1 MMKKFAKW
9 LEVLLMICLML
20 TACTPAGTAGGG
32 SETVYSQ
39 ETQNL
44 EKLCKVWGYV
54 KYTHPV
60 FLTGEKDW
68 DAELIALIPQ
78 VRQAENSEETNKI
91 LNEWLLSLG
100 EIKYKTDETTALWS
114 SAKEEDKVVI
124 ADTSWVFDQEYLGE
138 ELSANMEPLTKP
150 LPDINRFNAP
160 IDFSR
165 YYYTGYN
172 QPTMFCNEKLY
183 EDMDYSDENY
193 RLLGLF
199 RVWNA
204 MEYYYPYLDIL
215 DEDWEDLLPDFI
227 LQMLEGSDQHSY
239 DLIIAALTAKLQDA
253 HVAFGGSSE
262 FIKKEFGEYLI
273 SDVEFV
279 SAEGEIVVPQTFD
292 ESCPLQPGDII
303 RKLDGVDIED
313 RVEHC
318 KKYIS
323 VTTDEKIKNPL
334 QLSLLRSHSKTPEV
348 TVIRDGKEMTFNVN
362 ADEFQYSGP
371 RYGVS
376 FQDGEPKPYE
386 IIEGNIGVINPAFMN
401 LQSGAVHGN
410 EVKWAEAMN
419 ALKDTDGLIVDYRQY
434 PANSWQHLPPYL
446 FEEAEVGLLTA
457 SISEAVPGTFI
468 KEPVFNFNTK
478 PRSAYRYDK
487 EVVVLIDEH
496 SQSASE
502 YAAMLVQNGEKVTL
516 MGENTIGSNGFCLI
530 LPIPGGNMVVHTAQG
545 IYTPDRGQTQGIGV
559 SPDIEVKKT
568 IEGIKEGRDEV
579 KEAAIAYI
587 QEQSQS
593 ATAAE

>member
-20 TACTPAGTAGGG
+20 TACTPAWTAGGG

-279 SAEGEIVVPQTFD
+279 SAEGEIVVLQTFD

-401 LQSGAVHGN
+401 FQSGAVHGN

-530 LPIPGGNMVVHTAQG
+530 LPIPGGNMVMHTAQG
-545 IYTPDRGQTQGIGV
+545 IYTPDGGQTQRIGV

>member
-1 MMKKFAKW
+1 MSKW
-9 LEVLLMICLML
+9 TKLLAVLLCICML
-20 TACTPAGTAGGG
+20 FTSCAPA
-32 SETVYSQ
+32 SEGKRAEYSQ
-39 ETQNL
+39 EVQNL

-68 DAELIALIPQ
+68 DTELIALIPQ
-78 VRQAENSEETNKI
+78 VRQAENSEATNQI

-100 EIKYKTDETTALWS
+100 EIQYEDEEPVKKWS

-124 ADTSWVFDQEYLGE
+124 ADTSWIFDKKYLGE

-227 LQMLEGSDQHSY
+227 LQMLEGSDQHRD
-239 DLIIAALTAKLQDA
+239 DLTIAALTAKLQDA
-253 HVAFGGSSE
+253 HVTFGSNAD
-262 FIKKEFGEYLI
+262 FIEEEFGEYLI
-273 SDVEFV
+273 NDVEFV
-279 SAEGEIVVPQTFD
+279 SAEGEIVVLQTFD

-313 RVEHC
+313 VIEHQ
-318 KKYIS
+318 KKYFS
-323 VTTDEKIKNPL
+323 VPTDEKIKNAL
-334 QLSLLRSHSKTPEV
+334 QYSLLRSHSKTPEV

-376 FQDGEPKPYE
+376 FQDGEQKPYE

-502 YAAMLVQNGEKVTL
+502 YAAMLVQNGEKVAL

-530 LPIPGGNMVVHTAQG
+530 LPIPGGNMVMYTAQG
-545 IYTPDRGQTQGIGV
+545 IYTPDGGQTQRIGV
-559 SPDIEVKKT
+559 SPDIEVKRT
-568 IEGIKEGRDEV
+568 IQGIKEGKDEML
-579 KEAAIAYI
+579 EAAVEYI
-587 QEQSQS
+587 QEQK
-593 ATAAE
+593 

>member
-100 EIKYKTDETTALWS
+100 EIKYKTYETTALWS

-279 SAEGEIVVPQTFD
+279 SAEGAIVVLQTFD

-446 FEEAEVGLLTA
+446 FEEAQVGLLTA

-530 LPIPGGNMVVHTAQG
+530 LPIPGGNMVMHTAQG
-545 IYTPDRGQTQGIGV
+545 IYTPDGGQTQRIGV

>member
-78 VRQAENSEETNKI
+78 VRRAENSEETNKI

-279 SAEGEIVVPQTFD
+279 SAEGEIVVLQTFD

-502 YAAMLVQNGEKVTL
+502 YAAMLVKKKKKVTL
-516 MGENTIGSNGFCLI
+516 MGENTIGSNGFSLI
-530 LPIPGGNMVVHTAQG
+530 LPIPGGNMVMHTAQG
-545 IYTPDRGQTQGIGV
+545 IYTPDGGQTQRIGV

>member
-1 MMKKFAKW
+1 MS
-9 LEVLLMICLML
+9 
-20 TACTPAGTAGGG
+20 G
-32 SETVYSQ
+32 
-39 ETQNL
+39 
-44 EKLCKVWGYV
+44 
-54 KYTHPV
+54 
-60 FLTGEKDW
+60 
-68 DAELIALIPQ
+68 
-78 VRQAENSEETNKI
+78 
-91 LNEWLLSLG
+91 
-100 EIKYKTDETTALWS
+100 
-114 SAKEEDKVVI
+114 
-124 ADTSWVFDQEYLGE
+124 
-138 ELSANMEPLTKP
+138 
-150 LPDINRFNAP
+150 
-160 IDFSR
+160 
-165 YYYTGYN
+165 
-172 QPTMFCNEKLY
+172 
-183 EDMDYSDENY
+183 
-193 RLLGLF
+193 
-199 RVWNA
+199 

-279 SAEGEIVVPQTFD
+279 SAEGEIVVLQTFD

-530 LPIPGGNMVVHTAQG
+530 LPIPGGNMVMHTAQG
-545 IYTPDRGQTQGIGV
+545 IYTPDGGQTQRIGV

-587 QEQSQS
+587 QKQSQS

>member
-279 SAEGEIVVPQTFD
+279 SAEGEIVVLQTFD

-386 IIEGNIGVINPAFMN
+386 IIEGNIGVINPAFMG
-401 LQSGAVHGN
+401 LQTGTIYAN
-410 EVKWAEAMN
+410 QAKWSETMN
-419 ALKDTDGLIVDYRQY
+419 A
-434 PANSWQHLPPYL
+434 
-446 FEEAEVGLLTA
+446 
-457 SISEAVPGTFI
+457 
-468 KEPVFNFNTK
+468 
-478 PRSAYRYDK
+478 
-487 EVVVLIDEH
+487 
-496 SQSASE
+496 
-502 YAAMLVQNGEKVTL
+502 
-516 MGENTIGSNGFCLI
+516 
-530 LPIPGGNMVVHTAQG
+530 
-545 IYTPDRGQTQGIGV
+545 
-559 SPDIEVKKT
+559 
-568 IEGIKEGRDEV
+568 
-579 KEAAIAYI
+579 
-587 QEQSQS
+587 
-593 ATAAE
+593 